1 MFPRVLTE
9 SFFISLLSSW
19 SASFLRYLHKSYY
32 WESPPYRKS
41 ELIPSITTRILEIFH
56 QPSSTN
62 MTPPIGG
69 RPRVYNPQEREVIDK
84 FKARYMMTTSPA
96 ERKNLAQGEIF
107 PAVFDHWSKTG
118 VDLTPE
124 ETNIRSEVSNTI
136 KL

>member
-1 MFPRVLTE
+1 
-9 SFFISLLSSW
+9 
-19 SASFLRYLHKSYY
+19 
-32 WESPPYRKS
+32 
-41 ELIPSITTRILEIFH
+41 
-56 QPSSTN
+56 
-62 MTPPIGG
+62 MTPPISG

-136 KL
+136 KS